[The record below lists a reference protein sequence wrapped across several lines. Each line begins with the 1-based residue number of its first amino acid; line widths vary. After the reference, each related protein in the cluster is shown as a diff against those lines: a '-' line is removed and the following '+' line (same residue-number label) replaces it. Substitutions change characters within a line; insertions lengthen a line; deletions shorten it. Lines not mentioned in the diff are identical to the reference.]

1 MGEQD
6 LGEGGGGLD
15 GKGKACERRGK
26 NDGNGLDGLGE

>member
-6 LGEGGGGLD
+6 LCEGGGELG

-26 NDGNGLDGLGE
+26 NDGNGLGE